1 MTTRQQ
7 GKIGR
12 AELFSL
18 ALAICLSGFIL
29 FGWAEKQYQQQAWLY
44 WGVACCFGLVFWLV
58 LWGWAHIFA
67 GQSFAEALCY
77 AFGRG
82 GGRVLL
88 LLYAVFWLLLP
99 AGSTVCAVLFWQ
111 RLGGETASFAL
122 YAALFLLSSACFA
135 ATGAIALARTALLVV
150 APALMLTLA
159 NLGLTVSGA
168 DIGNLLPLTLP
179 QWDILPKAALGG
191 VLVFGNLG
199 VLLPYLTHTAEVK
212 NRVGTL
218 FDAGVA
224 AALLWLAYILGS
236 LAVLGASLPLYR
248 FPILQVF
255 RLAEVGHWLSRFEVI
270 GATLLLVV
278 LLLRAAAYFTAAAE
292 VLRYLIP
299 RGVKYQPW
307 LLAGGLWLILLELS
321 RLLAGAEQ
329 ILPLW
334 SSILPW
340 AMLVGS
346 LLIPAAALAPAVI
359 RLKIKSRTV
368 LVHRPEMRTE

>member
-135 ATGAIALARTALLVV
+135 ATGALHLPFQALDPAQQIGVPGLEGIDLKDVGLDEVGVVGAVETGVSLVDEDAGAVQTLFQGAELPFPYALP
-150 APALMLTLA
+150 PAA
-159 NLGLTVSGA
+159 EEKDFFALGLHHGSASFPVG
-168 DIGNLLPLTLP
+168 PVLT
-179 QWDILPKAALGG
+179 
-191 VLVFGNLG
+191 
-199 VLLPYLTHTAEVK
+199 E
-212 NRVGTL
+212 
-218 FDAGVA
+218 
-224 AALLWLAYILGS
+224 
-236 LAVLGASLPLYR
+236 LY
-248 FPILQVF
+248 
-255 RLAEVGHWLSRFEVI
+255 
-270 GATLLLVV
+270 
-278 LLLRAAAYFTAAAE
+278 AYF
-292 VLRYLIP
+292 
-299 RGVKYQPW
+299 G
-307 LLAGGLWLILLELS
+307 
-321 RLLAGAEQ
+321 Q
-329 ILPLW
+329 I
-334 SSILPW
+334 
-340 AMLVGS
+340 
-346 LLIPAAALAPAVI
+346 
-359 RLKIKSRTV
+359 
-368 LVHRPEMRTE
+368 